1 MEGGKMENV
10 KNFVGKNFSV
20 DSSITMTVPD
30 ETIGNENIFLIGL
43 NFNGADFNET
53 GRDSQYPGR
62 NKIPMLMLKIDT
74 DKIISVHSSEGKIT
88 SANNQQV
95 KNEKNRPEISLENPV
110 REVYSVDYK
119 NSENKLPH
127 DNLSFRELQ
136 VMKLIAQG
144 KARKEIAEE
153 LYLSISTINTYRAR
167 ILDKMNMKNNAEIM
181 RYAFQHKFVE

>member
-1 MEGGKMENV
+1 MDNV
-10 KNFVGKNFSV
+10 KNFTGKNFSV

-30 ETIGNENIFLIGL
+30 ENMTNENIFLIGL
-43 NFNGADFNET
+43 NFNGADGSGVVRNN
-53 GRDSQYPGR
+53 QYSVR

-74 DKIISVHSSEGKIT
+74 DKIISVHSSEGKVN
-88 SANNQQV
+88 SKKNNSV
-95 KNEKNRPEISLENPV
+95 KNENNESETSNENPV
-110 REVYSVDYK
+110 REIYSVDY
-119 NSENKLPH
+119 NAPENKLPH

-136 VMKLIAQG
+136 VMKLIALG

-153 LYLSISTINTYRAR
+153 LFLSISTINTYRAR

>member
-1 MEGGKMENV
+1 MEGVKMENV
-10 KNFVGKNFSV
+10 KNFAGKNFSV

-30 ETIGNENIFLIGL
+30 ENMTNENIFLIGL
-43 NFNGADFNET
+43 NFNGADRRGAVRNK
-53 GRDSQYPGR
+53 QYSVR

-74 DKIISVHSSEGKIT
+74 DKIISVHSSEGKVT
-88 SANNQQV
+88 AEKNHPV
-95 KNEKNRPEISLENPV
+95 KNVNSESETANENPV
-110 REVYSVDYK
+110 REIYSVDY
-119 NSENKLPH
+119 NASENKLPH

-136 VMKLIAQG
+136 VMKLIALG

-153 LYLSISTINTYRAR
+153 LFLSISTINTYRAR